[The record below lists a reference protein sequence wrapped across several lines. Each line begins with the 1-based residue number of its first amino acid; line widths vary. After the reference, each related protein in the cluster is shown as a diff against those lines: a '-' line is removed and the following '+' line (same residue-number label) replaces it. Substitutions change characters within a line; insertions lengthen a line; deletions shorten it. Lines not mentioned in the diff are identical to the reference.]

1 MLNLIK
7 TANNMKVFQKEFTL
21 SPHDRGFHIITDRV
35 LDEIPEIS
43 EIKAGYLQVFIQ
55 HTSAGLTINENTD
68 PTVREDFELHFD
80 SIVPEVENYYQHNVE
95 GIDDMPGHLKSSM
108 VGCSVSIPITNGS
121 LNLGTW
127 QGIYLCEFRDY
138 GGARTIVLTA
148 MGV

>member
-1 MLNLIK
+1 
-7 TANNMKVFQKEFTL
+7 MKVFQKEFTL

>member
-1 MLNLIK
+1 MLNFIK
-7 TANNMKVFQKEFTL
+7 KANNMKVFQKEFTL